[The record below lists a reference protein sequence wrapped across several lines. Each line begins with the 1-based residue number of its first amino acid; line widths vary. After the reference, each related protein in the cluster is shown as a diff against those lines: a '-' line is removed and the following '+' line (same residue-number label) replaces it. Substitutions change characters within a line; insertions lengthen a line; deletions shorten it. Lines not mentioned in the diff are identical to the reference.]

1 MEEATSGGALAIM
14 ANYGISAEGFEAPA
28 WPTYGSRL
36 FYQGAVALS
45 DLLEMYQS
53 LFGNEGARC

>member
-1 MEEATSGGALAIM
+1 M